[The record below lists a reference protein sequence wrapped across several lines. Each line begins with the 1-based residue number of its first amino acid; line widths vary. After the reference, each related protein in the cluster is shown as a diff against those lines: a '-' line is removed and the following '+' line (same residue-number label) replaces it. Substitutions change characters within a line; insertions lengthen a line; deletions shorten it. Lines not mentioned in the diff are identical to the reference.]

1 MLYDQADKA
10 LTDDMFL
17 NPGASYRGA
26 PFWSWNTQMTR
37 EMIAR
42 QIPEFKK
49 MGMGGFHI
57 HVRVGLKNQYL
68 SDEFMNLIRFSNEQA
83 QKHGML
89 CWLYDEDRYSSGIAG
104 GLVTKHIAYRARWLK
119 LSVHWD
125 SGMLD
130 SFEAFTER
138 QDRNEPVRG
147 CFLHAYDIVLENGYL
162 KSAVPIAKDEAAKGQ
177 KWYLFIELD
186 RESPWCNN
194 QTYVDT
200 LKAEAVQ
207 AFLHC
212 THDRYAEA
220 VGESFGKSIPAIF
233 TDEPHINGL
242 RLPEK
247 AESLEDIRL
256 PYTEALPAAFGK
268 VDGKDFFACIPWLV
282 WSRPG
287 EAASPER
294 YHYYHTL
301 TEMFAE
307 NYCGQIGTWCAAHG
321 LLSTG
326 HLLGEDSVR
335 GQASIVGD
343 AMRCYREFQ
352 LPGIDNLCDNRD
364 FSAAKQAASI
374 ARQFHKQGVM
384 SEMYGVTQWDFDFKG
399 YKMAGDWQAALG
411 ITARVPHL
419 AWASMNGEAKRD
431 YPAAIGWQSP
441 WYQDFSYLEDHYAR
455 LNACLTR
462 GRAVVHVGVLHT
474 VESFWLLNGP
484 ADQTEDARKQMEDDF
499 QHLTEW
505 LLTGG
510 MDFDYVAESSLAD
523 EKRTISDGRL
533 HCGDMAYEV
542 VLVPSCLNIRGSTL
556 EQLSR
561 FAASGGTLLFAGRAP
576 AFADCRPSSMLDEL
590 VRRSE
595 HVPLSRLSVLER
607 LMPWRE
613 IDLLEGGRR
622 RTRNLLHQLR
632 QDGADRWLFIAQ
644 AYNDMRARQEEVW
657 YRRPLHDPQRMEIR
671 LRGCWSAQLYD
682 TLTGK
687 RENLPSEYR
696 SGWTRILRD
705 LYGNDSLL
713 LRLHAAQ
720 PCELKQTAAVAGR
733 QPLQIM
739 TLPEPCGY
747 EMSEPNVL
755 VLDRFE
761 YALDHEELHP
771 AEEMLRLDQKL
782 RRRLKWPLRGEALA
796 QPYIR
801 VKEEKRDHRVRL
813 RAVLTSDTPLT
824 GCCLALEEA
833 TFTTGTLNGQT
844 IDMTPRGTYVDQAI
858 SIVDLPE
865 IRAGENVLLLEVE
878 YGDCVNLE
886 WMYVL
891 GNFGV
896 EIRGAHAILHKQPEE
911 LFWGDYTRQGFP
923 FYTGNMT
930 YLVRL
935 PETAPGAV
943 LQVPRYSGAAVKAS
957 LNGGP
962 QQMLALLPNE
972 CLLQGMKEGENM
984 LRITCL
990 GNRYNGFG
998 QLHLIG
1004 DDLSWVGPDSWR
1016 TEGVSWTDTYQVRPM
1031 GILSAPLV
1039 KGPAKV
1045 QES

>member
-1 MLYDQADKA
+1 MLPVPTQ
-10 LTDDMFL
+10 
-17 NPGASYRGA
+17 GAGKR
-26 PFWSWNTQMTR
+26 
-37 EMIAR
+37 
-42 QIPEFKK
+42 
-49 MGMGGFHI
+49 
-57 HVRVGLKNQYL
+57 LK
-68 SDEFMNLIRFSNEQA
+68 
-83 QKHGML
+83 
-89 CWLYDEDRYSSGIAG
+89 
-104 GLVTKHIAYRARWLK
+104 
-119 LSVHWD
+119 
-125 SGMLD
+125 
-130 SFEAFTER
+130 
-138 QDRNEPVRG
+138 
-147 CFLHAYDIVLENGYL
+147 
-162 KSAVPIAKDEAAKGQ
+162 
-177 KWYLFIELD
+177 
-186 RESPWCNN
+186 
-194 QTYVDT
+194 
-200 LKAEAVQ
+200 
-207 AFLHC
+207 
-212 THDRYAEA
+212 
-220 VGESFGKSIPAIF
+220 
-233 TDEPHINGL
+233 
-242 RLPEK
+242 
-247 AESLEDIRL
+247 
-256 PYTEALPAAFGK
+256 
-268 VDGKDFFACIPWLV
+268 
-282 WSRPG
+282 
-287 EAASPER
+287 
-294 YHYYHTL
+294 
-301 TEMFAE
+301 
-307 NYCGQIGTWCAAHG
+307 
-321 LLSTG
+321 
-326 HLLGEDSVR
+326 
-335 GQASIVGD
+335 
-343 AMRCYREFQ
+343 
-352 LPGIDNLCDNRD
+352 
-364 FSAAKQAASI
+364 
-374 ARQFHKQGVM
+374 
-384 SEMYGVTQWDFDFKG
+384 
-399 YKMAGDWQAALG
+399 
-411 ITARVPHL
+411 
-419 AWASMNGEAKRD
+419 
-431 YPAAIGWQSP
+431 
-441 WYQDFSYLEDHYAR
+441 
-455 LNACLTR
+455 
-462 GRAVVHVGVLHT
+462 
-474 VESFWLLNGP
+474 
-484 ADQTEDARKQMEDDF
+484 
-499 QHLTEW
+499 
-505 LLTGG
+505 
-510 MDFDYVAESSLAD
+510 
-523 EKRTISDGRL
+523 
-533 HCGDMAYEV
+533 
-542 VLVPSCLNIRGSTL
+542 
-556 EQLSR
+556 
-561 FAASGGTLLFAGRAP
+561 
-576 AFADCRPSSMLDEL
+576 
-590 VRRSE
+590 
-595 HVPLSRLSVLER
+595 
-607 LMPWRE
+607 PWRE
-613 IDLLEGGRR
+613 VDLLEGGKR

-687 RENLPSEYR
+687 RETLPSEYR
-696 SGWTRILRD
+696 NGWTRILRD

-824 GCCLALEEA
+824 GCCLALEETA
-833 TFTTGTLNGQT
+833 FTTGTLNGQT

-984 LRITCL
+984 LRITCP